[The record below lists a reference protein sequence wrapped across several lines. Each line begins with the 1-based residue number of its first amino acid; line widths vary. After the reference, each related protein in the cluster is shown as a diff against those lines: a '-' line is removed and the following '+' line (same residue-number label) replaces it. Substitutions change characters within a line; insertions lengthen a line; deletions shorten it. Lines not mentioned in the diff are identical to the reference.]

1 MQKKEK
7 IDATIFFFK
16 NLEKYKKEDF
26 SKEILEKDPEKLK
39 LDEYREYLIHLAIFI
54 KNSSSYELIELKNNI
69 KLEYLH
75 KAFSL
80 YIANYKLD
88 AIKSFLEH
96 CKKF

>member
-1 MQKKEK
+1 MLDLKK
-7 IDATIFFFK
+7 IDATIKFFK
-16 NLEKYKKEDF
+16 DLRKNKKGDF
-26 SKEILEKDPEKLK
+26 SKEILEKEPENLN

-69 KLEYLH
+69 KLEFLH
-75 KAFSL
+75 KALSL